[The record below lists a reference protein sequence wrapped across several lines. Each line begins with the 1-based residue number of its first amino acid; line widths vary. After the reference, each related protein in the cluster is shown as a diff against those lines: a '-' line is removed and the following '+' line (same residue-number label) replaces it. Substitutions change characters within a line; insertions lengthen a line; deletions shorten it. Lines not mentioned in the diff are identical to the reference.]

1 MIREMVKKD
10 KKAVMDILRG
20 TAMFTEAEIGVAEE
34 LIDLF
39 LTNQTQTDY
48 HVVVIENES
57 HQVAG
62 YLCWGP
68 TPLTEGTHD
77 LYWMSVA
84 PNQQGSGFGK
94 QLVTWLEHKVEER
107 KGRMIVI
114 ETSSQP
120 KYEPTRQFYL
130 RAGYRE
136 VARIP
141 EFYASGDDRVIYTKC
156 FG

>member
-20 TAMFTEAEIGVAEE
+20 TAMFTEAEVGVAGE

-39 LTNQTQTDY
+39 LTNRNQTDY
-48 HVVVIENES
+48 HIVVIENES
-57 HQVAG
+57 HHVVG

-77 LYWMSVA
+77 LYWMAVA
-84 PNQQGSGFGK
+84 PDQQGSGFGK
-94 QLVTWLEHKVEER
+94 QLVKWLEHKVEER